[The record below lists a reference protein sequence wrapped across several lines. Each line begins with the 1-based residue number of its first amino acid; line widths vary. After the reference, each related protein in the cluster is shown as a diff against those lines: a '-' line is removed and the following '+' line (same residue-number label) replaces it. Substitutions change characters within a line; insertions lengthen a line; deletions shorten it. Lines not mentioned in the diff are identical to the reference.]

1 MRRTLAL
8 ETPKKIG
15 KKVTLFGWV
24 NGRRDYGKLVFID
37 LRDRSGLVQVVA
49 GEEAADIRDEY
60 VVKVEGVVQKRSK
73 ETINPDLKTG
83 RVEVKAKQIEVLS
96 EADELPIPVLEKGGA
111 KTSLTKR
118 LDWRW
123 VDLRKPRNLL
133 IFKVWTEMEAAMR
146 KFWLDHGFVQ
156 IHSPKFMSSASES
169 GGEVFEVEYFGKKA
183 YLAQSPQFYKQMAM
197 AAGFE
202 KVFEIGPVFRANP
215 SFTSR
220 HDTEFTMVDVEMS
233 FIKSHEDVM
242 KSLEELIAFTIKSV
256 KTKFGVEIKEVFGR
270 KLIVPKLPFP
280 RMTMKEAKELL
291 SKAGKKSSKV
301 DLNPEEERELGR
313 MVKEKHNHE
322 FVFVTEYPWEA
333 RPFYHMKKEEDSN
346 LTKSFD
352 LFWDGLEIVTGAQR
366 EHGYEAL
373 KEQAVERGLTLD
385 PIKHYLDFFRFGC
398 PPHGGFGLGPTRM
411 LMRML
416 DIKNVRE
423 VTFLYRGVNKLTP

>member
-1 MRRTLAL
+1 MERTLAL

-24 NGRRDYGKLVFID
+24 HSRRDYGKLVFID
-37 LRDRSGLVQVVA
+37 LRDRSGIVQVVA
-49 GEEAADIRDEY
+49 GGEAGDIRDEF
-60 VVKVEGVVQKRSK
+60 VVRVEGVVRKRSK

-83 RVEVKAKQIEVLS
+83 KVEVKAETIEVLS
-96 EADELPIPVLEKGGA
+96 EADKLPIAVLEKEA
-111 KTSLTKR
+111 KTSLAKR

-123 VDLRKPRNLL
+123 LDLRKPKNLL

-146 KFWLDHGFVQ
+146 KFWLDRGFVQ
-156 IHSPKFMSSASES
+156 IHTPKFMSSASES

-220 HDTEFTMVDVEMS
+220 HDTEFTMVDVEVS
-233 FIKSHEDVM
+233 FIESHEDVM
-242 KSLEELIAFTIKSV
+242 KSLEELIAFAIKSV
-256 KTKFGVEIKEVFGR
+256 KTKFGTEIKEVFGR
-270 KLIVPKLPFP
+270 ELIVPKLPFP
-280 RMTMKEAKELL
+280 RVTMKEAKELL
-291 SKAGKKSSKV
+291 SKAGKKSSKA

-313 MVKEKHNHE
+313 IVKEKQNHE
-322 FVFVTEYPWEA
+322 FVFVTEYPWET
-333 RPFYHMKKEEDSN
+333 RPFYHMKKEEDPG

-352 LFWDGLEIVTGAQR
+352 LIWNGLEIVTGAQR
-366 EHGYEAL
+366 EHRYKIL
-373 KEQAVERGLTLD
+373 KEQAIEKGLTLG
-385 PIKHYLDFFRFGC
+385 PIKHYLNFFKFGC
-398 PPHGGFGLGPTRM
+398 PPHGGFGLGPSRM
-411 LMRML
+411 LMQML
-416 DIKNVRE
+416 NVKNVRE